1 MLEITGAAGL
11 DIWNNRVRYGS
22 DGADVEG
29 SCFTVK
35 IVEKCNYW
43 N

>member
-1 MLEITGAAGL
+1 MLEIMEAAWLNIG
-11 DIWNNRVRYGS
+11 NNRVRYGS

-35 IVEKCNYW
+35 IMEKCT
-43 N
+43 